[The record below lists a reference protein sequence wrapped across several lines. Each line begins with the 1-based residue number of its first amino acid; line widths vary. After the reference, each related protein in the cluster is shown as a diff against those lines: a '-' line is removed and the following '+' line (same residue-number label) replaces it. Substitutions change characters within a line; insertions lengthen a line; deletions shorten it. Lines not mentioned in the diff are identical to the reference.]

1 MADYYRMNEYS
12 VEKLIEKY
20 PMQNDI
26 NNILYDDFVYDNNGD
41 VIPNSYT
48 KRINEPMY
56 FKKRKIL
63 LTIPLCLTSMDSL
76 DIVNILLEYLD
87 FTINPQRHT
96 HTD

>member
-1 MADYYRMNEYS
+1 MQQKAEMADYYRMNEYS

-48 KRINEPMY
+48 KRINMHCSEMVSG
-56 FKKRKIL
+56 KKRRMYCRNCGSI
-63 LTIPLCLTSMDSL
+63 
-76 DIVNILLEYLD
+76 
-87 FTINPQRHT
+87 
-96 HTD
+96 